1 MALTATMHTFDIDL
15 SDVDRNVYES
25 LSLKVAR
32 HPSETEE
39 YLLTRVLAYCLEY
52 AEGIAFSKG
61 LADPDDPPVS
71 VRDLTGA
78 LKVWI
83 EIGFPDAARVHK
95 ASKAAPR
102 LAIYTHKEPRLLLR
116 QWDGQRIHRAD
127 AVELYEVDRALLS
140 DLATHLDRRVKLTL
154 SVADRQLY
162 IDVGGTT
169 LHGTITRH
177 ALPA

>member
-1 MALTATMHTFDIDL
+1 MALPATMHTFDIDL
-15 SDVDRNVYES
+15 SDVDRNVYETF
-25 LSLKVAR
+25 SLKVAR

-52 AEGIAFSKG
+52 KEGITFSKG
-61 LADPDDPPVS
+61 LADPEDPPLS

-78 LKVWI
+78 ITVWI

-116 QWDGQRIHRAD
+116 QWEGQRIHRAE

-140 DLATHLDRRVKLTL
+140 ELTTHLDRRVKFTM
-154 SVADRQLY
+154 SVSDRQLY
-162 IDVGGTT
+162 IDIGGHT
-169 LHGTITRH
+169 LHGTVERH
-177 ALPA
+177 PLA